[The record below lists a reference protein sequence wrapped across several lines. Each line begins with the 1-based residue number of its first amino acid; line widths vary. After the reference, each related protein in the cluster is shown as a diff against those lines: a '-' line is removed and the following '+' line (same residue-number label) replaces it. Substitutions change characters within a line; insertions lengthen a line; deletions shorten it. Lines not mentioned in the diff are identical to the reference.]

1 MATKKADSAKK
12 DTATKTGTANPK
24 LRIKLRSY
32 DLKMLENSVTKI
44 VGLLVKS

>member
-1 MATKKADSAKK
+1 MAIKTAAK
-12 DTATKTGTANPK
+12 TAPK

-44 VGLLVKS
+44 AGLLVKS

>member
-1 MATKKADSAKK
+1 MATKAAAK
-12 DTATKTGTANPK
+12 TAPK

-44 VGLLVKS
+44 AGLLVKS